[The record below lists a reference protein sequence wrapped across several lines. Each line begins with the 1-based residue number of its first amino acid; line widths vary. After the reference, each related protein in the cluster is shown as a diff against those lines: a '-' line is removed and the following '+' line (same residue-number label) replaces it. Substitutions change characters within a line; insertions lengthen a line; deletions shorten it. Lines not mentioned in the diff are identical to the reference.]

1 MKVFVLLALLGV
13 ALAQDDCPAF
23 VKQGCLSRDANVFHQ
38 QVANNRDASS
48 NVYTGKLLDWHNFK
62 QSLGELGCACA
73 KKVKELGGV
82 AFAMTFWGE
91 CWMATDKAAY
101 EAHLMNPAD
110 QSGSCIGHDGSNYGS
125 CAEGHGHCMADE
137 SSEYAYSFPSAAPP
151 AIDGG
156 FGNWS
161 EWTQCSASCG
171 DSFQERERS
180 CNNPVPKNGG
190 ADCPEEELTETRKCD
205 VPACPVDGKWTEY
218 SEFGECSASCGGGSQ
233 KRTRSCTN
241 PAPAHGGKECE
252 GSDEDERECGT
263 DPCPVDGKWTE
274 YSEFGECSASCGGG
288 SQKRTRSC
296 TNPAPAHGG
305 KECEGSDEDEQECGT
320 DPCPVD
326 GKWGAY
332 GAFSQCNKPCGGGS
346 QSRSRSCN
354 NPAPKYGGK
363 ACVGSATDSRACN
376 TQNCPVDGKWG
387 AYGAFSQCNKPC
399 GGGSQS
405 RSRSCNNPA
414 PKYGGKACVGSA
426 TDSRACNTQ
435 NCPINGKWGSWSGYG
450 SCNKKC
456 GTGSQTRTRSCNNP
470 SPKYNGASCSG
481 SSQQSRNCNTHSCY
495 SGYMEFKTCEGSSRN
510 VDCGSGKV
518 IKLQDYFW
526 GRTSKSYCRSGVDW
540 FWSTSCRGGH
550 GRIANRCHNRQSCKL
565 EANNSWMNDDPC
577 WGTPKYAWVK
587 YRCYQSPY

>member
-1 MKVFVLLALLGV
+1 MKVFVFLALLGV
-13 ALAQDDCPAF
+13 ALTAEDCPAYA
-23 VKQGCLSRDANVFHQ
+23 KQGCLKRSTSVFHQ

-48 NVYTGKLLDWHNFK
+48 NVYTGKVLDWVNYK
-62 QSLGELGCACA
+62 QSLEELGCACA

-110 QSGSCIGHDGSNYGS
+110 QSGSCIGHDGSNYAS
-125 CAEGHGHCMADE
+125 CAEGHGHCMGGE

-252 GSDEDERECGT
+252 GSDEDER
-263 DPCPVDGKWTE
+263 
-274 YSEFGECSASCGGG
+274 
-288 SQKRTRSC
+288 
-296 TNPAPAHGG
+296 
-305 KECEGSDEDEQECGT
+305 ECGT